1 MFNPESDPLGA
12 GLQQIQ
18 GKISIGSGEWFGR
31 GLFTAPR
38 VQRSVVPVQESDF
51 IFSVASEQLG
61 FLGAMA
67 ILILIVFI
75 AASHHECSQKNPAMI
90 WALICVLDFLL

>member
-51 IFSVASEQLG
+51 IFSGG
-61 FLGAMA
+61 F
-67 ILILIVFI
+67 
-75 AASHHECSQKNPAMI
+75 
-90 WALICVLDFLL
+90 

>member
-67 ILILIVFI
+67 ILILIVLLLLRTMN
-75 AASHHECSQKNPAMI
+75 AARKSCDDLGTYM
-90 WALICVLDFLL
+90 CFGFLL